1 MVGWHKNPAHPS
13 CEAHVLNP
21 CTGDTLAGPASG
33 GSTSLIRSHS
43 DDGKIKAVL
52 RARHQSGSQK
62 GRNGCQ
68 PEENSQSRRG
78 DGSP

>member
-1 MVGWHKNPAHPS
+1 MVGWHKNPAHPG
-13 CEAHVLNP
+13 CTAHVLNP

-43 DDGKIKAVL
+43 DDSKIKAVV
-52 RARHQSGSQK
+52 RARRQSGSQK

-68 PEENSQSRRG
+68 PEEKGQSRRR